1 MCIMGR
7 YYHLSKKVTDNESQK
22 ITKELQS
29 LDDVASVEIT
39 EDHEYIK
46 IVTRDDQFADVM
58 GNAVNIC
65 SRIAKGVELSFA
77 RFAFE

>member
-1 MCIMGR
+1 MGR
-7 YYHLSKKVTDNESQK
+7 YYHLSKKVTDNESK
-22 ITKELQS
+22 EIAKELQS